1 MEIKVFC
8 AWWGLDHLGMEGMLN
23 KIKGAGF
30 DGVEVFAPIDPRERE
45 ILKNLLEELELDLII
60 HQYRASGPFKEYSAR
75 FKAELEL
82 AASMSPL
89 LINSHTGKDYWSM
102 EENGRLIEIGFEVE
116 SNTGIKIAH
125 ETHRGRFPFCA
136 SVTKP
141 YFDKYPDLR
150 IAADLSHWVVVAES
164 LLEGQEDVLDTA
176 IKRTEHIHAR
186 VGFPE
191 GPQISDPRLPEWKE
205 EVAVFTGWWQR
216 VVDRFIA
223 EKRPYLTITPEFGPV
238 PYTWTVP
245 HTGMP
250 VSDFFDINVYMK
262 DYLKKVLV
270 RK

>member
-30 DGVEVFAPIDPRERE
+30 DGVEVFAPIEPGERE
-45 ILKNLLEELELDLII
+45 TMQRLLEDLELGVII
-60 HQYRASGPFKEYSAR
+60 HQYRANGPFQEYSANFR
-75 FKAELEL
+75 SELEL
-82 AASMSPL
+82 AASMKPL

-102 EENGRLIEIGFEVE
+102 EENGKLIEIGFEVE
-116 SNTGIKIAH
+116 STTGVKIVH

-136 SVTKP
+136 PLTKQ
-141 YFDKYPDLR
+141 YFEKYPDLR
-150 IAADLSHWVVVAES
+150 IAADLSHWVCVAES
-164 LLEGQEDVLDTA
+164 LLEGQEDVVETA
-176 IKRTEHIHAR
+176 INRTEHIHAR
-186 VGFPE
+186 IGFPE
-191 GPQISDPRLPEWKE
+191 GPQISDPRLPEWKK
-205 EVAVFTGWWQR
+205 EVTVFTGWWQR

-223 EKRPYLTITPEFGPV
+223 EERPFLTITPEFGPV

-262 DYLKKVLV
+262 DYLKKTLV
-270 RK
+270 R